1 MPKHLKETYL
11 DLAVS
16 ALEAE
21 RRPMGSSEIISW
33 ARRKGRLVTN
43 ASTPENT
50 LHAALSRSIRDDPHS
65 PFMKRGI
72 GKFGL
77 KIGMGLDRK

>member
-1 MPKHLKETYL
+1 MPRRKETYL

-21 RRPMGSSEIISW
+21 GRPMGCTEIIAW
-33 ARRKGRLVTN
+33 AWRKGRLDTK

-50 LHAALSRSIRDDPHS
+50 LHAALSRSISNDPHT
-65 PFMKRGI
+65 PFMKRGR
-72 GKFGL
+72 GRFGL
-77 KIGMGLDRK
+77 KMGTGVERK